1 MKNGFS
7 ALEGNHR
14 AHPLQFLYFR
24 DEAQRG
30 TSLFTGKS
38 RTGSFSTGS
47 GSTFPSHA
55 HFSKSNQ
62 NLLVKNI
69 VSSLVRS
76 KFSFHKA
83 GKIRVDYRVVT

>member
-24 DEAQRG
+24 YEAQRG

-38 RTGSFSTGS
+38 RTGSFSIGS
-47 GSTFPSHA
+47 DSTFPSHA
-55 HFSKSNQ
+55 HFS
-62 NLLVKNI
+62 NLFVKNI
-69 VSSLVRS
+69 VSSLLRS
-76 KFSFHKA
+76 KISFHKA
-83 GKIRVDYRVVT
+83 GKIRVDYKVVT